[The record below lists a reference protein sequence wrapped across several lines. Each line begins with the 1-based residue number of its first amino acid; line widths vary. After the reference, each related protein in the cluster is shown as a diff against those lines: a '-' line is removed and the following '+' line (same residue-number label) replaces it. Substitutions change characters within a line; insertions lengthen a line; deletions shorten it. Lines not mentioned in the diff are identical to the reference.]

1 MALGAAAARVPS
13 SRKHAGTRAARAVA
27 LQASKVDTV
36 CIVGCSG
43 AVGKDWADGVLIG
56 MAWMAME
63 ESEKHLKNTFFFQIF
78 IEDFMRTL
86 EGFSLACRGV
96 FSYFKWSPRPLTLIP
111 SPVVIFSFG

>member
-1 MALGAAAARVPS
+1 MALPPGGLGVMALGAAAARVPS

-56 MAWMAME
+56 MAWMAIE
-63 ESEKHLKNTFFFQIF
+63 ESEKF
-78 IEDFMRTL
+78 
-86 EGFSLACRGV
+86 
-96 FSYFKWSPRPLTLIP
+96 
-111 SPVVIFSFG
+111 

>member
-27 LQASKVDTV
+27 LQASKVDSV

-43 AVGKDWADGVLIG
+43 AVGKDWAGWDGMGDG

-63 ESEKHLKNTFFFQIF
+63 ESEKF
-78 IEDFMRTL
+78 
-86 EGFSLACRGV
+86 
-96 FSYFKWSPRPLTLIP
+96 
-111 SPVVIFSFG
+111 